1 MNDSRTKKPEYET
14 AVWRLIQSG
23 PSDGATNMAV
33 DEALLESVEAGES
46 RPVLRIYGWQP
57 PCLSIGREQEWDVVD
72 LDNCRE
78 QGWDVVRRPTSGRAI
93 LHAADLAYS
102 ICLPL
107 SEPRAGENGPANG
120 SASGSQSYEKL
131 AEGLLAALTN
141 LGLEPNRTRPY
152 YNDGGPPG
160 PVGFD
165 GPADTDYDVSIGQR
179 KLINSGQ
186 WQSGQALLQQGS
198 FPLAG
203 DVAQIA
209 DGLWFDYPGQ
219 RIAMVLRLGYR
230 ATTLELMLG
239 RDVPFEEAAAVLAQG
254 FAEALNITFEVDNL
268 TEKET
273 ARAQALRAEKY
284 TSETWLQWV

>member
-1 MNDSRTKKPEYET
+1 MGKSRTSKPTYNP

-23 PSDGATNMAV
+23 SLDGPTNLAV

-46 RPVLRIYGWQP
+46 PPVLRIYSWEP
-57 PCLSIGREQEWDVVD
+57 SCLSIGRDQEWDVVD
-72 LDNCRE
+72 PDSCQE
-78 QGWDVVRRPTSGRAI
+78 QGWDIVRRPTPGRAI
-93 LHAADLAYS
+93 LHTADLAYA

-107 SEPRAGENGPANG
+107 NDPRAEGDAAE
-120 SASGSQSYEKL
+120 SYEKL
-131 AEGLLAALTN
+131 AEGLLTTLKIM
-141 LGLEPNRTRPY
+141 GLEPNRTRPY

-165 GPADTDYDVSIGQR
+165 GPAETDFDVSIGQR

-186 WQSGQALLQQGS
+186 WRTGQTLLQQGS
-198 FPLAG
+198 FPLSG

-209 DGLWFDYPGQ
+209 DGLWFEYPGQ

-230 ATTLELMLG
+230 ATTLELMIG
-239 RDVPFEEAAAVLAQG
+239 RDVPFEEAANDFIRG
-254 FAEALNITFEVDNL
+254 FSEALNLTFENSVL

-273 ARAQALRAEKY
+273 AHAQQLRAEKY
-284 TSETWLQWV
+284 TSESWFQRV